1 MLFNF
6 KYDKNTKKPKMKL
19 CYMNKKVIGYMNN
32 LFNLKI
38 SPTFLDISPMSFTM
52 KPDNKHFDIIKKH
65 LLIHVDGMG
74 YFVVKQVSCSNNGL
88 EDEISVSCESY
99 ESTLNDIS
107 VSFENKTYMIY
118 DAIEPEKTLLG
129 MISNACRWTINHVDA
144 SLMATGMGRTF
155 DGLDNIQIY
164 NLLMTNM
171 SNAYKCYFIFDTEN
185 KTISAYSRDANDI
198 KTNVAFTFDN
208 LLKNV
213 EINQNQDD
221 IITQMYVSGTDGVGI
236 NNVNPIGDSC
246 LYDFTYY
253 MNNDY
258 GMSNGL
264 ISALTAWNTKVENAR
279 DNYSELV
286 LQRQTLSAEILTK
299 QSELSV
305 LQSEYKGVQEARS
318 TVVSSTMSDEDKQER
333 LDTLYS
339 QEQTVN
345 INIAAKQSEINTLQ
359 TTYNNVKTS
368 LQTISDS
375 LAFNNTDNFT
385 ASEQE
390 ELKNFIISGASYTN
404 ENFIYTSETTESQK
418 IEISKQLIA
427 EAEKTFKKLSNPCY
441 EFSIDIINYLYM
453 PEFEKF
459 VNDTNL
465 GVLMNVKINSN
476 TWVQP
481 RLLKIELDYDNLDST
496 KFVFGDTLRLIDDIH
511 VFEDTYNAVTKT
523 SNKVAVTAGSW
534 DEPKKNGF
542 YDTVK
547 NYMTESL
554 SLSQQEIMNSEN
566 QEVMIGSYGIIC
578 RKFNSETG
586 TYELHEMRIN
596 NNVICFSPD
605 NFQHVKTALGYLKFG
620 GNDYYG
626 LNAEVLIGNLLIG
639 NELLISNSNNTFKV
653 NGGGA
658 TLINAN
664 MSIENEINRILL
676 SPTSGIKIQKKD
688 PLSPIWQDK
697 FYTDTNGDIRA
708 YGITLQESNI
718 AGWTTTSVA
727 FTSPTGDFIG
737 SNGYGQLSLMSWT
750 PTSATFNGN
759 IYANNLMSNNDVGG
773 QNIFVDGTMGG
784 GWLTNSSVDYGK
796 LSDLCVNSLRANLV
810 TTNYLTA
817 NYITAGDIQSNF
829 ATINELQTNYA
840 TINSVQA
847 NYATIGNLDAAL
859 GRIGTLETDS
869 ITANTLA
876 TRYLITDDGVFK
888 GKTYIGSEQNN
899 SCIESILTVISANIT
914 AYQLHINST
923 GGVNLYGGKGGIYLD
938 AGDDEGENENPV
950 VLNKLTVSGTSQFNG
965 NITGDAVFSEDI
977 YLNGTVK
984 VIKNGT
990 EYNGITQSV
999 TVAVGTTLDIKNGV
1013 IVNVT

>member
-6 KYDKNTKKPKMKL
+6 KYDKNTKRPKMKL

-52 KPDNKHFDIIKKH
+52 NPDNKHFDIIKKH

-74 YFVVKQVSCSNNGL
+74 YFVVKQVSRSNNGL

-99 ESTLNDIS
+99 ESTLSDVT

-144 SLMATGMGRTF
+144 SLMASGMGRTF
-155 DGLDNIQIY
+155 DDLDNISIY

-185 KTISAYSRDANDI
+185 KTISAYSRDSNDI
-198 KTNVAFTFDN
+198 KTNIAFTFDN

-213 EINQNQDD
+213 EINQNKDD
-221 IITQMYVSGTDGVGI
+221 IATKMYVSGADGVSI

-258 GMSNGL
+258 GMSGEL
-264 ISALTAWNTKVENAR
+264 INALTAWNTKVENAKV
-279 DNYSELV
+279 NYSELV
-286 LQRQTLSAEILTK
+286 LQRQTLSAEIQTK

-305 LQSEYKGVQEARS
+305 LQSEYKTIQEAR
-318 TVVSSTMSDEDKQER
+318 TAVVSSTMSDEDKQER
-333 LDTLYS
+333 LGTLYS

-345 INIAAKQSEINTLQ
+345 TNIIAKQSEINTLQ
-359 TTYNNVKTS
+359 ITYDNVKTS
-368 LQTISDS
+368 LKAISDS

-385 ASEQE
+385 VSEQE
-390 ELKNFIISGASYTN
+390 ELQNFMISGADYIN
-404 ENFIYTSETTESQK
+404 EVFIYTSETTESQK
-418 IEISKQLIA
+418 IDISKQLMD
-427 EAEKTFKKLSNPCY
+427 EAEKTFEKLSNPCY

-496 KFVFGDTLRLIDDIH
+496 KFVFSDTLRLIDDIH

-523 SNKVAVTAGSW
+523 SNKVAVTAASW

-547 NYMTESL
+547 SYMTESL
-554 SLSQQEIMNSEN
+554 SLAQQEIMNSEN

-586 TYELHEMRIN
+586 TYKPHEMRIN

-626 LNAEVLIGNLLIG
+626 LNAEILIGNLLIG
-639 NELLISNSNNTFKV
+639 NELLISNSSNTFSV
-653 NGGGA
+653 NGNGA
-658 TLINAN
+658 TLINAD
-664 MSIENEINRILL
+664 MSIENEINKILL
-676 SPTSGIKIQKKD
+676 SPTNGLKIQKKD
-688 PLSPIWQDK
+688 STTSIWEDK
-697 FYTDTNGDIRA
+697 FYTDTDGNIKA
-708 YGITLQESNI
+708 KGITLEESNVG
-718 AGWTTTSVA
+718 GWETTSVA
-727 FTSPTGDFIG
+727 FVSPTGDDFINC
-737 SNGYGQLSLMSWT
+737 NGYGKLSLFSWT
-750 PTSATFNGN
+750 PSTATFDGN
-759 IYANNLMSNNDVGG
+759 IYANNLLSNNQPDS
-773 QNIFVDGTMGG
+773 QNIFVNGTMGG
-784 GWLTNSSVDYGK
+784 DWLTNSSVGYGK
-796 LSDLCVNSLRANLV
+796 LTDLCVNTLRAGLV
-810 TTNYLTA
+810 TTNYL
-817 NYITAGDIQSNF
+817 
-829 ATINELQTNYA
+829 E
-840 TINSVQA
+840 A

-859 GRIGTLETDS
+859 GRIETLETNS
-869 ITANTLA
+869 ITANALA
-876 TRYLITDDGVFK
+876 T
-888 GKTYIGSEQNN
+888 N
-899 SCIESILTVISANIT
+899 T
-914 AYQLHINST
+914 AL
-923 GGVNLYGGKGGIYLD
+923 VYGGKLYVGSTSDSSLIQSILINIDNRTARQLLLESTNGIMLR
-938 AGDDEGENENPV
+938 GKENGIVIDSGTRPDGTENPTQI
-950 VLNKLTVSGTSQFNG
+950 NKLTVTGKSQFNG
-965 NITGDAVFSEDI
+965 DI
-977 YLNGTVK
+977 IGNTILAGNTYLNGNVR
-984 VIKNGT
+984 VVENGI
-990 EYNGITQSV
+990 EYNGVTQSV
-999 TVAVGTTLDIKNGV
+999 VVDGTTLDIKNG
-1013 IVNVT
+1013 IIINVT

>member
-1 MLFNF
+1 MVFNF
-6 KYDKNTKKPKMKL
+6 RYDINTKRPKMKL
-19 CYMNKKVIGYMNN
+19 CYMNKKVIGYMSD

-38 SPTFLDISPMSFTM
+38 SPTFLDVSPMSFTM
-52 KPDNKHFDIIKKH
+52 KFDNKHFDIIKKH

-74 YFVVKQVSCSNNGL
+74 YFVIKQVSHSNNGL

-99 ESTLNDIS
+99 ESTLSDVT

-144 SLMATGMGRTF
+144 SLMASGMGRTF
-155 DGLDNIQIY
+155 DDLDNISIY

-185 KTISAYSRDANDI
+185 KTISAYSRDLNDI
-198 KTNVAFTFDN
+198 KTNIAFTFDN

-213 EINQNQDD
+213 EINQNKDD
-221 IITQMYVSGTDGVGI
+221 IATKMYVSGADGVSI

-258 GMSNGL
+258 GMSNEL
-264 ISALTAWNTKVENAR
+264 INALTAWNEKVENAKV
-279 DNYSELV
+279 NYTTLV
-286 LQRQTLSAEILTK
+286 LQRQTLSAEIQTK

-305 LQSEYKGVQEARS
+305 LQSEYKGVQEAR
-318 TVVSSTMSDEDKQER
+318 TAVVSSTMSDEDKQER

-345 INIAAKQSEINTLQ
+345 TNIIAKQSEINTLQ

-368 LQTISDS
+368 LQAISDS
-375 LAFNNTDNFT
+375 LAFSNTDNFT

-390 ELKNFIISGASYTN
+390 ELQNFIISGASYTN

-418 IEISKQLIA
+418 IDISKQLMD

-496 KFVFGDTLRLIDDIH
+496 KFVFSDTLRLIDDIH

-547 NYMTESL
+547 SYMTESL
-554 SLSQQEIMNSEN
+554 SLAQQEIMNSEN

-586 TYELHEMRIN
+586 TYEPHEMRIN

-626 LNAEVLIGNLLIG
+626 LNAEILIGNLFIG
-639 NELLISNSNNTFKV
+639 NELLISNSSNTFSV
-653 NGGGA
+653 NGNGA
-658 TLINAN
+658 TLINAD
-664 MSIENEINRILL
+664 MSIENEINKILL
-676 SPTSGIKIQKKD
+676 SPTNGLKIQKKNLITSD
-688 PLSPIWQDK
+688 WEDK
-697 FYTDTNGDIRA
+697 FYTDIDGNITAN
-708 YGITLQESNI
+708 GITLEESNI
-718 AGWTTTSVA
+718 GGWVTTDTA

-737 SNGYGQLSLMSWT
+737 SNGYGRLSLMSWT
-750 PTSATFNGN
+750 PTSATFDGN
-759 IYANNLMSNNDVGG
+759 IYANNLMSNNSGSG
-773 QNIFVDGTMGG
+773 QNVFVNGTMGG
-784 GWLTNSSVDYGK
+784 GWLTDSTIGYGK
-796 LSDLCVNSLRANLV
+796 LTDACVNSLRANLV
-810 TTNYLTA
+810 TTNYLEA
-817 NYITAGDIQSNF
+817 NYITAGEIQ
-829 ATINELQTNYA
+829 ANYA

-876 TRYLITDDGVFK
+876 T
-888 GKTYIGSEQNN
+888 N
-899 SCIESILTVISANIT
+899 T
-914 AYQLHINST
+914 AL
-923 GGVNLYGGKGGIYLD
+923 VYGGKLFVGSPSDSSLIQSILITIENKTARQLLLESTNGIMLRGKENGVVID
-938 AGDDEGENENPV
+938 SGTDSEGNENPTQV
-950 VLNKLTVSGTSQFNG
+950 NMLTVTGKSQFNG
-965 NITGDAVFSEDI
+965 DITGNTVLTGNT
-977 YLNGTVK
+977 YLNGSVK
-984 VIKNGT
+984 VVENGT
-990 EYNGITQSV
+990 EYNGVTQSV
-999 TVAVGTTLDIKNGV
+999 VVDGKTLDIKNG
-1013 IVNVT
+1013 IIINVT